1 MAEIEGSIRPKGKI
15 SELLGDVRS
24 GKNVSVFGVGKS
36 TRWALF
42 TLLDRAVLVEPD
54 YVTAREAYEFVRAL
68 TGEAVFLPAE
78 SDSVGFALERMGDN
92 DFDRSEAIAR
102 IAAGAKHVVTFVE
115 AAMQLYPKAEDVRSR
130 TFALHVGDSCDP
142 ETLTRKLLGAGYRRV
157 PQLDGKAQFAVRGDI
172 IDISPVGEDEYCRV
186 VLDFDE
192 IGELRTIDPGEQV
205 TSGKTDEVFVS
216 PFGSCYYTKEE
227 GDRALAQVKKEAA
240 KLSADAA
247 AHFSALFAEL
257 ESRTEACRPDVPFMK
272 PYLGC
277 VPFAGFMEGY
287 TAVIGNARTC
297 YDAAEMLRKE
307 HAGRLDVL
315 MRSGDALPGS
325 ARQIASTES
334 AFAFGGMVVFH
345 TGLSANRF
353 CHTDVTLELTD
364 AVVPNYSRD
373 YELLAADVRN
383 WLDGGYEVFL
393 FAGNEDTAGKLNE
406 YLSSKGVAPGKR
418 YSKGGCVT
426 IIDGILPSGFILH
439 ECRQVFV
446 GTGSLIPK
454 YRAPARKRSRDIM
467 PLPGV
472 GEYVVHNTHGVGK
485 CLAIERLDFSG
496 AAHDYVIIG
505 YAEGDKLYLP
515 VENLDSLSRY
525 SYAGAEPRLNR
536 LGGGQFARLKEK
548 VKKSIKEMSLD
559 LVRLYGKRAA
569 GKGHVYA
576 PEPALMED
584 FIAAF
589 PHIDTDDQAAA
600 TEDILGDLA
609 KGRIMDRL
617 LCGDVGFGKTEVA
630 LRAAYRVIAEGKQVA
645 FLCPTTLL
653 ALQHYKTAVRRMES
667 FGVRVAM
674 LSRLSGD
681 AGAKKT
687 LDDLA
692 AGRVDLVCGT
702 HKLLGKGVKF
712 ADLGL
717 LILDEEQRFGV
728 AQKEHLKEMRAQ
740 VNVLTLSA
748 TPIPRTLHM
757 SLSGIRDISMLR
769 TPPFERLPVQTFVAE
784 YSDGLLADALMREYS
799 RGGQSFVVFN
809 RVGGIDSFAERVSR
823 VVPELKLGVVHGRMS
838 AENAERVISD
848 FADGKTD
855 VLIATTIIENGIDIP
870 RANTMVVINS
880 DTFGLSQMYQLR
892 GRIGRSD
899 RLASA
904 YFTYD
909 PGKQMTEIAMQRLD
923 AIMQCKELGSGFMLA
938 MRDLELRGAGNVLG
952 REQHGHMEAVG
963 YDTYMKLLREV
974 IAESSGGEIK
984 ERKEVTV
991 KTEYNAYIPE
1001 KYVTDEEW
1009 RVRQYGNISRIDSM
1023 TELRRM
1029 INTMRDIY
1037 GAPPDEVVNL
1047 LTVALVKNRAADV
1060 GADEVTLMRGRST
1073 VVFRLAK
1080 DVPPEFVESAA
1091 KAGGAMKMDGKIS
1104 VTFPT
1109 GSRLV
1114 KFLCDYGT
1122 GVK

>member
-1 MAEIEGSIRPKGKI
+1 M
-15 SELLGDVRS
+15 
-24 GKNVSVFGVGKS
+24 NVSVFGLG
-36 TRWALF
+36 RAARRALF
-42 TLLDRAVLVEPD
+42 TLLPKAVLVESD
-54 YVTAREAYEFVRAL
+54 YVAAREAYNFVRSL
-68 TGEAVFLPAE
+68 DPDAVFLPAE
-78 SDSVGFALERMGDN
+78 SDSVGFALERMGDGEY
-92 DFDRSEAIAR
+92 DRAEAIAK
-102 IAAGAKHVVTFVE
+102 IALGAPRVVTYVE
-115 AAMQLYPKAEDVRSR
+115 AALQLYPKRADVAGRAFTLR
-130 TFALHVGDSCDP
+130 AGDPCDP
-142 ETLTRKLLGAGYRRV
+142 ETLARDLADAGYRRV
-157 PQLDGKAQFAVRGDI
+157 TQLDGKAQFAVRGDI
-172 IDISPVGEDEYCRV
+172 TDISPVGADEYIRV
-186 VLDFDE
+186 LIDFDE
-192 IGELRTIDPGEQV
+192 VGSLRTVDPEEQV
-205 TSGKTDEVFVS
+205 TTGKADEVFIA

-227 GDRALAQVKKEAA
+227 GERAMSQVRREAEE
-240 KLSADAA
+240 LGADAA
-247 AHFSALFAEL
+247 AHFSALLSEL
-257 ESRTEACRPDVPFMK
+257 TQRVEACRPDVPFLK

-277 VPFAGFMEGY
+277 VTFAEFMDGY
-287 TAVIGNARTC
+287 VPVISDARSCADNA
-297 YDAAEMLRKE
+297 DMIVKE

-315 MRSGDALPGS
+315 IRSGDALPGS
-325 ARQIASTES
+325 ARQIAAADS
-334 AFAFGGMVVFH
+334 AFAFGGGSLTFH

-353 CHTDVTLELTD
+353 FKADAAVELED
-364 AVVPNYSRD
+364 SVVPNYSRD
-373 YELLAADVRN
+373 YDLLAGDIKN
-383 WLDGGYEVFL
+383 WLSRGYEIKL
-393 FAGNEDTAGKLNE
+393 FAGNADTSAKLRE
-406 YLSSKGVAPGKR
+406 YLSAKGIRVGDR
-418 YSKGGCVT
+418 VT
-426 IIDGILPSGFILH
+426 VTEDVLADSFMLA
-439 ECRQVFV
+439 ECAQVFV
-446 GTGSLIPK
+446 GTGSLVPK
-454 YRAPARKRSRDIM
+454 YSARPTKRRRDVM

-472 GEYVVHNTHGVGK
+472 GDYVVHSTHGVGK

-496 AAHDYVIIG
+496 ATHDYVIIG

-548 VKKSIKEMSLD
+548 VKKSIKEMSMD
-559 LVRLYGKRAA
+559 LVRLYGRRAA

-576 PEPALMED
+576 PEPALMDD

-589 PHIDTDDQAAA
+589 PHVDTEDQVAA
-600 TEDILGDLA
+600 TEDILGDLE

-653 ALQHYKTAVRRMES
+653 ALQHFKTAVRRMES
-667 FGVRVAM
+667 FGVRIAM

-681 AGAKKT
+681 AGAKQT
-687 LDDLA
+687 LEKLER
-692 AGRVDLVCGT
+692 GEVDLVCGT
-702 HKLLGKGVKF
+702 HKLLGKEVRFK
-712 ADLGL
+712 DLGL

-728 AQKEHLKEMRAQ
+728 AQKEHLKQMRAS

-757 SLSGIRDISMLR
+757 SLSGIRDISMLN

-809 RVGGIDSFAERVSR
+809 RVGGIDAFAERVGR
-823 VVPELKLGVVHGRMS
+823 VVSDLKIGVVHGQMS

-892 GRIGRSD
+892 GRIGRSN

-909 PGKQMTEIAMQRLD
+909 SDKQMTDVAMQRLD

-984 ERKEVTV
+984 ERKEVNV
-991 KTEYNAYIPE
+991 RTEYNAFIPE
-1001 KYVTDEEW
+1001 NYVTDEEW

-1023 TELRRM
+1023 RDLRRM
-1029 INTMRDIY
+1029 VNTMRDIY

-1047 LTVALVKNRAADV
+1047 LTVALVKNRAADY
-1060 GADEVTLMRGRST
+1060 GADEVTLMRGKST
-1073 VVFRLAK
+1073 VVFKLAK
-1080 DVPPEFVESAA
+1080 DVPDGFAERAESM
-1091 KAGGAMKMDGKIS
+1091 GGVLKMTDKLS
-1104 VTFPT
+1104 FEFPT
-1109 GSRLV
+1109 GNMLV
-1114 KFLCDYGT
+1114 KFLCDSSARAA
-1122 GVK
+1122 

>member
-1 MAEIEGSIRPKGKI
+1 MAENFASITPEGKI
-15 SELLGDVRS
+15 AEIVGDVRG
-24 GKNVSVFGVGKS
+24 GKNVSVFGLG
-36 TRWALF
+36 RNARIALF
-42 TLLDRAVLVEPD
+42 TLLGKAVLIEPD
-54 YVTAREAYEFVRAL
+54 YVSAREAYDFVTSL
-68 TGEAVFLPAE
+68 CGDAVFLPAE
-78 SDSVGFALERMGDN
+78 SDSVGFALERMGEN
-92 DFDRSEAIAR
+92 DYDRAEAIAR
-102 IAAGAKHVVTFVE
+102 IASGATRVVTFAE
-115 AAMQLYPKAEDVRSR
+115 AAMQLYPKAEDVAERAFTLRS
-130 TFALHVGDSCDP
+130 GDACDVA
-142 ETLTRKLLGAGYRRV
+142 ELTAKLLAAGYRRV
-157 PQLDGKAQFAVRGDI
+157 PQLDGRAQFAVRGDI
-172 IDISPVGEDEYCRV
+172 VDISPVGARDYCRV

-192 IGELRTIDPGEQV
+192 ISSLRTIDPEEQV
-205 TSGKTDEVFVS
+205 TSGKADEVFVA
-216 PFGSCYYTKEE
+216 PFGSCYYTKEQAA
-227 GDRALAQVKKEAA
+227 RAMERVRKEAE

-247 AHFSALFAEL
+247 AHFSSLLGEL
-257 ESRTEACRPDVPFMK
+257 ESRTEALRPDVPFLK

-277 VPFAGFMEGY
+277 VPFAEFMRGY
-287 TAVIGNARTC
+287 SAVIGDARSC
-297 YDAAEMLRKE
+297 YDAAEMIGKE
-307 HAGRLDVL
+307 HAGRLEVL
-315 MRSGDALPGS
+315 AASGDALPGS
-325 ARQIASTES
+325 AGQIADVGR
-334 AFAFGGMVVFH
+334 AFAFGGGTATFH

-353 CHTDVTLELTD
+353 FRADAAVELTDVT
-364 AVVPNYSRD
+364 VPDYSRD
-373 YELLAADVRN
+373 YELLAGDVGN
-383 WLDGGYEVFL
+383 WLKNGYRVTL
-393 FAGNEDTAGKLNE
+393 FAGNPDTAGKIAD
-406 YLSSKGVAPGKR
+406 YLRAKGVRTGALGADITEATLSR
-418 YSKGGCVT
+418 SFALC
-426 IIDGILPSGFILH
+426 
-439 ECRQVFV
+439 ECRQVFIA
-446 GTGSLIPK
+446 TSSLIPK
-454 YRAPARKRSRDIM
+454 YSATKKTKRREIM
-467 PLPGV
+467 PLPSV
-472 GEYVVHNTHGVGK
+472 GDYVVHSTHGVGK

-548 VKKSIKEMSLD
+548 VKKSIREMSVD

-576 PEPALMED
+576 PEPALMEE

-589 PHIDTDDQAAA
+589 PHVDTEDQATA
-600 TEDILGDLA
+600 TEDILSDLA

-653 ALQHYKTAVRRMES
+653 ALQHFKTAARRMEK

-674 LSRLSGD
+674 LSRLSGSAD
-681 AGAKKT
+681 AKKT
-687 LDDLA
+687 MKDLA
-692 AGRVDLVCGT
+692 AGKVDLVCGT
-702 HKLLGKGVKF
+702 HKLLGKGVEF
-712 ADLGL
+712 RDLGL

-728 AQKEHLKEMRAQ
+728 AQKEHLKQLRAQ

-769 TPPFERLPVQTFVAE
+769 TPPYERLPVQTFVAE

-809 RVGGIDSFAERVSR
+809 RVGGIDAFAERVSK
-823 VVPELKLGVVHGRMS
+823 VVPELKTGVVHGQMS
-838 AENAERVISD
+838 AETAERVISD
-848 FADGKTD
+848 FADGRTD

-892 GRIGRSD
+892 GRIGRSS

-909 PGKQMTEIAMQRLD
+909 SSKQMTPVAMQRLD

-952 REQHGHMEAVG
+952 REQHGHMESVG

-984 ERKEVTV
+984 ERKEVRV
-991 KTEYNAYIPE
+991 KTEYNAFIPE
-1001 KYVTDEEW
+1001 NYVTDGEW
-1009 RVRQYGNISRIDSM
+1009 RLRQYGNISRIDSM
-1023 TELRRM
+1023 SDLRKM

-1047 LTVALVKNRAADV
+1047 LTVALVKNRAADC
-1060 GADEVTLMRGRST
+1060 GADEVTLMRGRSEVT
-1073 VVFRLAK
+1073 FRFAK
-1080 DVPPEFVESAA
+1080 DVPDGFADKAEM
-1091 KAGGAMKMDGKIS
+1091 AGGTVRMSGKVSFI
-1104 VTFPT
+1104 FPM
-1109 GSRLV
+1109 GNRLV
-1114 KFLCDYGT
+1114 KFLCDYGV
-1122 GVK
+1122 GSA